1 MEVHL
6 EGPLRPTERVIGSH
20 RKIAGCWGSRDYR
33 QQRIVANS
41 LLPILAC
48 LVTIK
53 RLLRR
58 ADREAEGARLL
69 SEYAPKGH
77 LGFESPALRQ
87 FNFKEGSHL
96 GSFFI
101 IKRGGWGFEPER
113 ARALSKRKSV
123 CSPWAKSRKALKPEG
138 MRSISGHPQLSASKT
153 LKKGSIWGPFLL
165 SRKASGDSNPKK
177 EASFRTP
184 PFSEHIVSLAPI
196 PRAPWPRFR
205 FRP

>member
-6 EGPLRPTERVIGSH
+6 EGPLRPTERVIGSY
-20 RKIAGCWGSRDYR
+20 RKLAGCWVSRDYR

-48 LVTIK
+48 LVTIE

-87 FNFKEGSHL
+87 FELKEGSHL
-96 GSFFI
+96 GPFFV
-101 IKRGGWGFEPER
+101 R
-113 ARALSKRKSV
+113 RKE
-123 CSPWAKSRKALKPEG
+123 A
-138 MRSISGHPQLSASKT
+138 
-153 LKKGSIWGPFLL
+153 
-165 SRKASGDSNPKK
+165 GDSNP
-177 EASFRTP
+177 RG
-184 PFSEHIVSLAPI
+184 HW
-196 PRAPWPRFR
+196 R
-205 FRP
+205 

>member
-20 RKIAGCWGSRDYR
+20 RKIAGYWGSRDYR

-41 LLPILAC
+41 PLPILDC
-48 LVTIK
+48 LVTIE

-87 FNFKEGSHL
+87 YELEEGSHL
-96 GSFFI
+96 
-101 IKRGGWGFEPER
+101 
-113 ARALSKRKSV
+113 
-123 CSPWAKSRKALKPEG
+123 
-138 MRSISGHPQLSASKT
+138 
-153 LKKGSIWGPFLL
+153 GPFLL
-165 SRKASGDSNPKK
+165 SRMAAGDSNLKK
-177 EASFRTP
+177 GGILSDASFQWTYYSCALHLGRLGDG
-184 PFSEHIVSLAPI
+184 LAFCREWAVVDATAQAI
-196 PRAPWPRFR
+196 ELHE
-205 FRP
+205 

>member
-1 MEVHL
+1 MES
-6 EGPLRPTERVIGSH
+6 PR
-20 RKIAGCWGSRDYR
+20 
-33 QQRIVANS
+33 NS
-41 LLPILAC
+41 LLPILDC
-48 LVTIK
+48 LVTIE

-87 FNFKEGSHL
+87 FSFKEGFHL
-96 GSFFI
+96 GPFFSF
-101 IKRGGWGFEPER
+101 KSVSWGFEPER
-113 ARALSKRKSV
+113 ARALSKRESV
-123 CSPWAKSRKALKPEG
+123 CSPWAKSRQALKPEG
-138 MRSISGHPQLSASKT
+138 MCSMPGHPQLSAST
-153 LKKGSIWGPFLL
+153 NLKKGPIWGPFYYQEWRLGI
-165 SRKASGDSNPKK
+165 RTPKK

-184 PFSEHIVSLAPI
+184 PFSERFVSLAPI

>member
-48 LVTIK
+48 LVTMK

-87 FNFKEGSHL
+87 YEFEEGL
-96 GSFFI
+96 
-101 IKRGGWGFEPER
+101 
-113 ARALSKRKSV
+113 RK
-123 CSPWAKSRKALKPEG
+123 
-138 MRSISGHPQLSASKT
+138 
-153 LKKGSIWGPFLL
+153 GPFLVWRTL
-165 SRKASGDSNPKK
+165 AGDSNP
-177 EASFRTP
+177 R
-184 PFSEHIVSLAPI
+184 EHG
-196 PRAPWPRFR
+196 R
-205 FRP
+205 